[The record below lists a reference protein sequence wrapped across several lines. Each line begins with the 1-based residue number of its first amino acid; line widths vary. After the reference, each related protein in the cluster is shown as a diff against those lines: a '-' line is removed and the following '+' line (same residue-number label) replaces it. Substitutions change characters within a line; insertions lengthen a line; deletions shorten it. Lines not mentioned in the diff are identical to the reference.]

1 MHEGHGF
8 ARGLASASPRDL
20 SMIDRMS
27 TRGPY
32 HVLKGGV
39 PPLYPMDIPVGDADA
54 EDQEKEGKRFYLI
67 LESLR
72 KRSEENGRILDD
84 LVQSTKAIL
93 EEAGVDLHRLTVRK
107 IELEKGLVIP
117 TLEIE
122 VTEIDDILMGVC
134 VTRHVTP
141 DHGSRA
147 RGPGT
152 ATPGRLQKW
161 ASEQKLRRRM
171 RKETGVLMDPVLHAL
186 LTQQARYDLMAAL
199 RKNPRSPYNIVSGQW
214 SRQQL
219 EQNDVK
225 LHERITSVRVSA
237 GRIYASVRLAEDV
250 HWVSAPMPNRKPG
263 VRLDQPI
270 PDTLSS
276 AFVGRSLQSVI
287 DHPLIDRDW
296 RIVQV
301 QNNDAIPIDAH
312 HHLGTD
318 CSFVPVETVSDRI
331 LLEEGRNMNSRQGK
345 EKDR

>member
-1 MHEGHGF
+1 MDKDHGF
-8 ARGLASASPRDL
+8 ARGLASASPSD
-20 SMIDRMS
+20 SFMIEKM
-27 TRGPY
+27 TIQRGA

-39 PPLYPMDIPVGDADA
+39 PPLYPMDIPVGDVDA
-54 EDQEKEGKRFYLI
+54 KDQEREGKRFSLI
-67 LESLR
+67 LKSLR
-72 KRSEENGRILDD
+72 GRTKENGRILDN
-84 LVQSTKAIL
+84 LMQSTKVTL
-93 EEAGVDLHRLTVRK
+93 KDAGVDLHRLSVKK
-107 IELEKGLVIP
+107 IELVKGLVIP

-122 VTEIDDILMGVC
+122 VTEIDDILMGVL

-171 RKETGVLMDPVLHAL
+171 RTETGVLMDPVLHAL
-186 LTQQARYDLMAAL
+186 LTQQGRCDLITTL
-199 RKNPRSPYNIVSGQW
+199 RKNPRSPYDMVSGQW

-219 EQNDVK
+219 EQNDIE

-250 HWVSAPMPNRKPG
+250 RWISAPMPNRKPG
-263 VRLDQPI
+263 VRLDQPV
-270 PDTLSS
+270 PETLSS
-276 AFVGRSLQSVI
+276 AFVGRSLRSVI

-318 CSFVPVETVSDRI
+318 CSFVPVETGSDRI